1 MMWSICWP
9 FILLG
14 IVPED
19 KAVLI
24 STNQGTPIALDDK
37 SLAGQAYQN
46 IARRLMGEEVPLLD
60 LDKGSGF
67 FNRISSVFG
76 SGD

>member
-1 MMWSICWP
+1 
-9 FILLG
+9 
-14 IVPED
+14 VPED

-24 STNQGTPIALDDK
+24 STNKGTLIVLDDK
-37 SLAGQAYQN
+37 SQAGQAYRN
-46 IARRLMGEEVPLLD
+46 IARRLLGEDVPLLN

-76 SGD
+76 SGEKQHG